1 MKSGILIFL
10 AVGLLLVVA
19 YKRSETKTPDSP
31 SSAAAPLR
39 TSPAAATEGPSSA
52 NTGTQNSI
60 NSETQSSA
68 SGATSSYSYTDPPQ
82 ADAGMSVDD
91 AYAVIPHRR
100 TVWSDDQT
108 TVPAGEREYL
118 KAMFQVLDQTVVA
131 RSAGIQNYSRG
142 NFTSFDAEGELEQL
156 SDYVRQAQVPPG
168 LADYD
173 RQVLAALAGEQQFFH
188 DWTSDPDHFNYTTQ
202 VNSHP
207 GVNSSSAALRAAYQ
221 VLMSRYPQE
230 SQANQDAFFDYHCAA
245 DFR

>member
-1 MKSGILIFL
+1 MKSGILVIV

-19 YKRSETKTPDSP
+19 YKRSETKRSGSSGSNVITARSGSGESQNSAGPEAPKSTNIQPPDSNF
-31 SSAAAPLR
+31 SG
-39 TSPAAATEGPSSA
+39 TST
-52 NTGTQNSI
+52 
-60 NSETQSSA
+60 
-68 SGATSSYSYTDPPQ
+68 YSYGDPPQ
-82 ADAGMSVDD
+82 ANAGMRVED

-100 TVWSDDQT
+100 TVWSEDQT

-118 KAMFQVLDQTVVA
+118 KAMFHVLDQTVVA

-142 NFTSFDAEGELEQL
+142 DFISFDAEGELGQL
-156 SDYVRQAQVPPG
+156 SDYVRQAQVPSG
-168 LADYD
+168 LADYNK
-173 RQVLAALAGEQQFFH
+173 QLLAALAGEQQFFH
-188 DWTSDPDHFNYTTQ
+188 DWKSDPDHFNYTTQ

-221 VLMSRYPQE
+221 VLMSKYPQE